1 MSEAI
6 GNDPHDALFGDRA
19 VARCFTPHARFQSM
33 LDVEAALAQAEARAG
48 VIPQTAVAPIEAV
61 ADASLYDLSLWAA
74 QTAQDGNPAIPL
86 VRQLTQMVA
95 RTDANAAGY
104 VHWGSTSQDLLDT
117 SLLLRLRTAVPLVL
131 SHLDRAA
138 AAAAGHA
145 RTHIDTVMAGRT
157 LLSHATPITFGLKA
171 AGWLDAIGRDR
182 ESLFAA
188 LHESLVLQFG
198 GASGTLAALGDAG
211 PRVSDH
217 LGELLALRVPDLPW
231 HAQRDRLARL
241 AGALGVTC
249 GVCGKIARDLVLLAQ
264 TEVGEAF
271 ETRAT
276 GGGSSAMPHKRN
288 PVSASIA
295 LAAAVRAPGLVA
307 TLLSAMPQEH
317 ERGVGGLHAE
327 WTTLPELVSLAG
339 GATRAIADALE
350 GLAVDVDR
358 MRANLEITRGLAL
371 AEAVTMALAE
381 RVGRSAAYTLVEQ
394 ATRRAT
400 NDRVSLA
407 DALAADPAVSQHL
420 TRAEIDRRLTPDTY
434 LGASRVFVERVL
446 ERWAKR

>member
-1 MSEAI
+1 MLHTARTLPV
-6 GNDPHDALFGDRA
+6 D
-19 VARCFTPHARFQSM
+19 ARCRNRAR
-33 LDVEAALAQAEARAG
+33 QAEARAG
-48 VIPQTAVAPIEAV
+48 VIPETAVASIAAV
-61 ADASLYDLSLWAA
+61 ADAGLYDLSLWAE

-95 RTDANAAGY
+95 RTDADAAGY

-117 SLLLRLRTAVPLVL
+117 SLIVRLRTAVPLVL

-138 AAAAGHA
+138 AAAAGQA

-157 LLSHATPITFGLKA
+157 LLSQATPITFGLKA
-171 AGWLDAIGRDR
+171 AGWLDTIGRDR

-231 HAQRDRLARL
+231 HAHRDRLARL
-241 AGALGVTC
+241 ASALGVTC

-264 TEVGEAF
+264 TEVAEAF
-271 ETRAT
+271 ETRAA

-317 ERGVGGLHAE
+317 ERGVGGWHAE
-327 WTTLPELVSLAG
+327 WTTLPELVELAG

-350 GLAVDVDR
+350 GLVVDVDR
-358 MRANLEITRGLAL
+358 MRANLAITRGLAL

-400 NDRVSLA
+400 NDGVSLA
-407 DALAADPAVSQHL
+407 DALAADPAVSRHL
-420 TRAEIDRRLTPDTY
+420 TRAEIDRRLMPDTY

-446 ERWAKR
+446 ERWAKSPSE